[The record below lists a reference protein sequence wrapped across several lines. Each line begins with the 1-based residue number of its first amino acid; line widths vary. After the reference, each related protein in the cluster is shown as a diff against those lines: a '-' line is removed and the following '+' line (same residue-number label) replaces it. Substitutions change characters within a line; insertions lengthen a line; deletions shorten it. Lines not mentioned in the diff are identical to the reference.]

1 MPSRSAHRA
10 ALQRSKEPGVIA
22 PEGLSL
28 PDLPAAMNW
37 HNPVVGENINRGE
50 WQILR
55 VGPGGADVL
64 ASVMRNG
71 AGDADV
77 SLKIVRSPLMPPPIT
92 LPIAQAFEV
101 AAQFARSLSSR
112 SRDIIWPPE

>member
-10 ALQRSKEPGVIA
+10 ALQRSKEPSVIA
-22 PEGLSL
+22 PDGLTL
-28 PDLPAAMNW
+28 PDLPAGMNW
-37 HNPVVGENINRGE
+37 HNPIVGHEINRSE

-64 ASVMRNG
+64 ASVRRNG
-71 AGDADV
+71 ADDADV
-77 SLKIVRSPLMPPPIT
+77 LLKTLGSSLIPPPVT

-101 AAQFARSLSSR
+101 AAEFARSTKR
-112 SRDIIWPPE
+112 